1 MRRVWQ
7 HLARAEARATV
18 KWGREMPGT
27 SISVDPL
34 SELVGG
40 GSAAKLLFSFRA
52 DGRATPD
59 LADRWVV
66 AEPVPVIPPSALE
79 VR

>member
-1 MRRVWQ
+1 
-7 HLARAEARATV
+7 
-18 KWGREMPGT
+18 MPGT
-27 SISVDPL
+27 SISVDRL
-34 SELVGG
+34 SELVDGG
-40 GSAAKLLFSFRA
+40 PAAKLLFSFPV

-66 AEPVPVIPPSALE
+66 AEPVPVVLPSTLE